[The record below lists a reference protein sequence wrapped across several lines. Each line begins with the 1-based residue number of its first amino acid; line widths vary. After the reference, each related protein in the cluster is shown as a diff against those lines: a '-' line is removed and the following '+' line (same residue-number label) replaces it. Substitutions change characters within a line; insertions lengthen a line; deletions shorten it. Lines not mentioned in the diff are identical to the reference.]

1 MNSQI
6 ILYKKRGKSK
16 PLVGV
21 RPVYGASGR
30 KILDYE
36 LIPFKGVEGFVEPTL
51 DNLGVRGVVKITN
64 ESHYSMLY
72 RVRISMF
79 FAQCKNNI
87 CNTKSIVWVP
97 INTLR
102 LRSSI
107 SSDTLTRINTFVNNP
122 TSYTLGK

>member
-16 PLVGV
+16 PLIGV
-21 RPVYGASGR
+21 VPVYGASGR
-30 KILDYE
+30 KIIDYKP
-36 LIPFKGVEGFVEPTL
+36 LPFNGVESFVEPTL
-51 DNLGVRGVVKITN
+51 ENLGIRSVLNTTQ

-72 RVRISMF
+72 RVRIGIF
-79 FAQCKNNI
+79 FVQCKNNI

-97 INTLR
+97 ITTLR

-122 TSYTLGK
+122 TSYALGK